1 VNAQRTIINHPTYE
15 TRINPD
21 VELNKIILS
30 DSATILCMEFSYF
43 QDDLIEIP
51 STYFIKTNTGE
62 KLLIKSVLPSKVNET
77 AEFDSRI
84 HFKQDGKTI
93 YLLVFPAISS
103 SVLSIDLDV
112 KDSSEGILGTPWI
125 FLAIDLKGK
134 N

>member
-1 VNAQRTIINHPTYE
+1 
-15 TRINPD
+15 
-21 VELNKIILS
+21 
-30 DSATILCMEFSYF
+30 
-43 QDDLIEIP
+43 
-51 STYFIKTNTGE
+51 
-62 KLLIKSVLPSKVNET
+62 LIKSVLPSKVNET